1 MRPAWGLD
9 SKNYANTFS
18 VFSTPSGVSAAKSS
32 PLPGPE
38 QGLAPNLAHEVLG
51 NSYTLP
57 KVIATIAITVID
69 GFTDIYIR
77 HTVCRIKGVEYFA
90 GESVPSKSQ
99 LIFQDYQKPSNVW
112 HQYLSSSSI
121 SYPSVSV
128 RWWRRRSYPH
138 SWREV
143 NLTSISLNC
152 TYLCISLCWTMPSC
166 HGTWSPSPLL
176 WQEGIVISL
185 LNLRQFSDLD

>member
-32 PLPGPE
+32 PLSGPPAE
-38 QGLAPNLAHEVLG
+38 QRLALNLVHEVLG

-69 GFTDIYIR
+69 GFTDISIR

-99 LIFQDYQKPSNVW
+99 LIFQDFQKPSNVW
-112 HQYLSSSSI
+112 HQYLSSSFPREQLS
-121 SYPSVSV
+121 SV

-166 HGTWSPSPLL
+166 TWSTSPHL